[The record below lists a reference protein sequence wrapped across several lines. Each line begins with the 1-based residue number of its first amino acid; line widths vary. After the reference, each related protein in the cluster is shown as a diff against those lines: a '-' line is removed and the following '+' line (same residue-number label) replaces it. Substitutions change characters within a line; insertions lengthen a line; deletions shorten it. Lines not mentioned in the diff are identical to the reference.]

1 MFPPLTAPGREG
13 ADKPDLSRTGYLRK
27 ETVKTRNQLANLTT
41 NIQKE
46 QQEEVGRGS
55 TQDALLDTLPRGY
68 S

>member
-1 MFPPLTAPGREG
+1 
-13 ADKPDLSRTGYLRK
+13 LRK